1 MQAPLLN
8 MMLMRE
14 LVALPCRDDIRQD
27 PTFRAQFHVMCANV
41 GVDPLA
47 SNKGMFAQLLGIG
60 DFYYQLGV
68 QIIEACLATRTHNGG
83 MIELSL
89 LRRLVQVGPGQHGSA
104 DRCSAPCASGAPRVG
119 DASHAGLPERR
130 AAQLPC
136 PC

>member
-1 MQAPLLN
+1 
-8 MMLMRE
+8 MMLVRE
-14 LVALPCRDDIRQD
+14 VITLPCRDDIRQD

-89 LRRLVQVGPGQHGSA
+89 LRRLVQVRLGSM
-104 DRCSAPCASGAPRVG
+104 
-119 DASHAGLPERR
+119 
-130 AAQLPC
+130 AQLNDAVC
-136 PC
+136 PAPLGC

>member
-1 MQAPLLN
+1 MHMQGALL
-8 MMLMRE
+8 RHDK
-14 LVALPCRDDIRQD
+14 LVTLPCRDDIRQD

-89 LRRLVQVGPGQHGSA
+89 LTRLVQVRLGSM
-104 DRCSAPCASGAPRVG
+104 
-119 DASHAGLPERR
+119 
-130 AAQLPC
+130 AQLTDGICCLPPRSLC
-136 PC
+136 IEG

>member
-1 MQAPLLN
+1 
-8 MMLMRE
+8 MRK
-14 LVALPCRDDIRQD
+14 LVSDLPCRDDIRQD

-89 LRRLVQVGPGQHGSA
+89 LRRLVQVRLGSM
-104 DRCSAPCASGAPRVG
+104 AP
-119 DASHAGLPERR
+119 
-130 AAQLPC
+130 Q
-136 PC
+136 